1 MNPFLK
7 NRIRDLLTLVLA
19 VAVFI
24 GTATNVHAAS
34 KANKKINNTY
44 GYITGEVKGS
54 IFCGAKNI
62 NSYARTGKNVPAAT
76 LFS

>member
-44 GYITGEVKGS
+44 G
-54 IFCGAKNI
+54 
-62 NSYARTGKNVPAAT
+62 
-76 LFS
+76 